1 MTSRGC
7 RFEIAVLGINGV
19 QPAISNLHP
28 RDVIANSRH
37 LPAFEMFGWNEH
49 GEIGFA
55 ARAGERR
62 GHIMFFSFRGF
73 HAEDQHML
81 GEPALFARQIR
92 AYTQSKTFLAQQ
104 NVTAVTG
111 TDGNDRVVLWKMTDE
126 SALRID
132 VQ

>member
-1 MTSRGC
+1 MIALIGTPPPFSTSG
-7 RFEIAVLGINGV
+7 
-19 QPAISNLHP
+19 S
-28 RDVIANSRH
+28 
-37 LPAFEMFGWNEH
+37 
-49 GEIGFA
+49 
-55 ARAGERR
+55 RAGSLRIGVLNRLVRSARFSFDFGVHALPGRSLEGG

-132 VQ
+132 VQQRMHAAV